1 MPQHKKQDGTPSSGA
16 LWPLLASAALVLV
29 VVIGLAA
36 WAADREDTSGEGTDA
51 APSVEGQQTDEAYE
65 EARAF
70 GETLAR
76 RDGEDPAALGE
87 EDAPIVLIGYSD
99 YQCPYCARWVEE
111 VQPELVERY
120 VEPGDLRIE
129 WREFPYMGESSHM
142 LAVGAHAAGEQGA
155 YWDYHDAVYGDQDT
169 YKDQDPETLADQLT
183 GVAEN
188 QGLDPERFAEDLAD
202 DDLNAAVDEDFAEG
216 QRIGVSGTPAFIING
231 TPVFGAQPLDV
242 FTDAI
247 DTALEMEG

>member
-1 MPQHKKQDGTPSSGA
+1 MPQQKKQDGTQSSGA
-16 LWPLLASAALVLV
+16 LWPLLASAVLVLV
-29 VVIGLAA
+29 VVVGLIA
-36 WAADREDTSGEGTDA
+36 WAADSEDTSDDGTATDTSA
-51 APSVEGQQTDEAYE
+51 AGQQDEAYE

-129 WREFPYMGESSHM
+129 WREFPYMGETSHM
-142 LAVGAHAAGEQGA
+142 LSVGAHAAGEQGA
-155 YWDYHDAVYGDQDT
+155 YWDYHEAVYGAQET
-169 YKDQDPETLADQLT
+169 FKDEDPETLADLLT
-183 GVAEN
+183 GVAED
-188 QGLDPERFAEDLAD
+188 QGLDAERFADDLAE
-202 DDLNAAVDEDFAEG
+202 DDLNAAVDGDFAEG
-216 QRIGVSGTPAFIING
+216 QRLGVSGTPAFIING

-247 DTALEMEG
+247 DTALEQEG